1 MTRLGDFRKFLATN
15 FTKLAEIVC
24 DVWAI
29 FENITQ
35 LKSKKNCCGYFLNNF
50 WKNLG
55 YILFLVTLVL
65 GRIFWC
71 EGYIVK

>member
-15 FTKLAEIVC
+15 FTKLAEIFC

-35 LKSKKNCCGYFLNNF
+35 LKSKKKLF
-50 WKNLG
+50 WL
-55 YILFLVTLVL
+55 LFEQLLEEFGLHLIPGHTGL
-65 GRIFWC
+65 R
-71 EGYIVK
+71 